1 MFYRR
6 RRSWKKRKPRRFAR
20 TALITLTAAAV
31 FCLVYLGYYAL
42 NQNLRTSI
50 SVIASARAHQIA
62 TETINRA
69 LYETVLADVRYEDL
83 VLVHKD
89 RDDHVTMMQA
99 DAIRISRIVTEA
111 GVEIKK
117 ALKKIEEE
125 SFTIPIG
132 QILGMDLLASR
143 GPRLEVRVI
152 PMGTVNVFTSEMFEQ
167 AGINQVKH
175 ALCLNV
181 EAEVRIVIPLVQ
193 ETMEVS
199 TKIPI
204 VENIIVGQV
213 PGAYFSGL

>member
-1 MFYRR
+1 
-6 RRSWKKRKPRRFAR
+6 
-20 TALITLTAAAV
+20 LITFTAAAV
-31 FCLVYLGYYAL
+31 FCLVYLGYYTL

>member
-1 MFYRR
+1 
-6 RRSWKKRKPRRFAR
+6 
-20 TALITLTAAAV
+20 LITLTAAAV